1 MTVSRRDLLKLGLGA
16 GLTAAVTRY
25 HPLFASRTHSTQDLI
40 LRTIPSTGVVIPGVG
55 IGGRNYRGGPDAP
68 AMAEFR
74 ATIETFHRLGGKLI
88 DTSPNYGN
96 SEEILGGI
104 MRDLGVR
111 NDLFIATKVDRR
123 DRESGIERMENS
135 FSLLGGDTIDLMQ
148 VHNMIATDI
157 QLETM
162 KAWKEQG
169 RFRHIGVTTS
179 SERQYANVE
188 AAMKKHRLD
197 FIQVDFSL
205 GNREAAERL
214 LPLAADQGVAVL
226 TNLPF
231 GRGRMFAAVR
241 EHSLPSWAADIDATT
256 WAQVLLKYIM
266 SAPGTVIPIPG
277 TTKPHH
283 AEDNLG
289 AARGRLPDANLRR
302 EMERFIDPLMP
313 G

>member
-1 MTVSRRDLLKLGLGA
+1 MTFSRREILKLGLGA

-25 HPLFASRTHSTQDLI
+25 HPLFASRPQDLI
-40 LRTIPSTGVVIPGVG
+40 LRTIPSSGVKIPGVG
-55 IGGRNYRGGPDAP
+55 IGGRNYRGTPDAP
-68 AMAEFR
+68 EMAEFR

-104 MRDLGVR
+104 MKDLGVR
-111 NDLFIATKVDRR
+111 NDLFLATKVDRR

-148 VHNMIATDI
+148 VHNMIATDV

-179 SERQYANVE
+179 SERQYGDVE

-313 G
+313 E

>member
-1 MTVSRRDLLKLGLGA
+1 MTLSRRDLLKLGLGA

-241 EHSLPSWAADIDATT
+241 EHSLPSWATDIDATT

>member
-1 MTVSRRDLLKLGLGA
+1 MTLSRRDLLKLGLGA
-16 GLTAAVTRY
+16 GLTAAVTRH
-25 HPLFASRTHSTQDLI
+25 HPLFASPTHSIQDLV
-40 LRTIPSTGVVIPGVG
+40 LRTIPSTGVKVPGVG

-68 AMAEFR
+68 EMAEFR
-74 ATIETFHRLGGKLI
+74 ATIETFHRLGGTLI

-111 NDLFIATKVDRR
+111 SDLFIATKVDQQDR
-123 DRESGIERMENS
+123 DAGIQRMERS
-135 FSLLGGDTIDLMQ
+135 FTLLGGDTIDLMQ

-157 QLETM
+157 QLDTM

-179 SERQYANVE
+179 SERQYGDVE
-188 AAMKKHRLD
+188 ATMKKHRLD

-241 EHSLPSWAADIDATT
+241 EQALPSWAADIDATT

-289 AARGRLPDANLRR
+289 AARGRLPDAALRR
-302 EMERFIDPLMP
+302 EMERFIDPLL
-313 G
+313 

>member
-1 MTVSRRDLLKLGLGA
+1 MTLSRRDLLKLGLGA
-16 GLTAAVTRY
+16 GLTAAVPRY
-25 HPLFASRTHSTQDLI
+25 HPLRASGISPTQDLI
-40 LRTIPSTGVVIPGVG
+40 LRTIPSTGVKIPGVG
-55 IGGRNYRGGPDAP
+55 IGGRNYRGAPDSP
-68 AMAEFR
+68 ERAEFR
-74 ATIETFHRLGGKLI
+74 ATIETFHRLGGKLV

-104 MRDLGVR
+104 MKDLGVR
-111 NDLFIATKVDRR
+111 NDLFLATKVDRR
-123 DRESGIERMENS
+123 DRESGIERMERS

-148 VHNMIATDI
+148 VHNMIATDV

-162 KAWKEQG
+162 RAWKEQG

-179 SERQYANVE
+179 SEQQYPDVE

-197 FIQVDFSL
+197 FVQVDFSL

-241 EHSLPSWAADIDATT
+241 EHSLPSWATDIDATT

-302 EMERFIDPLMP
+302 EMEQFIDPLMP